1 MRHKIFASIPLMD
14 RLGTPVGRVQTLIH
28 TEYAAQQTDME
39 ASLSEVA
46 SQLKRNAEVEE
57 KLRSL
62 REET

>member
-1 MRHKIFASIPLMD
+1 
-14 RLGTPVGRVQTLIH
+14 
-28 TEYAAQQTDME
+28 ME
-39 ASLSEVA
+39 ASLSEEA